1 MSIPILVNLQY
12 LGVIMHPYAILCTT
26 FGGCTTNETPTFDL
40 VNSWPV
46 VLDGGVYR
54 AKNPLSRG
62 IDGMLQ
68 LNLLQLMQTP
78 PPRRKAVSKSSLKAP
93 FCLETFVKVGFSCHW
108 NRYSPVSRHCPSE
121 KSSNTYLLWCISG
134 PPNEETRPNS
144 WSVCVTMRDWK
155 YLHVYRA
162 RFF

>member
-1 MSIPILVNLQY
+1 MQSYIPPFV
-12 LGVIMHPYAILCTT
+12 GAPPTT
-26 FGGCTTNETPTFDL
+26 KRQPLTWWIHGL
-40 VNSWPV
+40 LV

-68 LNLLQLMQTP
+68 LNLLQRMQTS

-93 FCLETFVKVGFSCHW
+93 FCLATFVKVGFSWHW
-108 NRYSPVSRHCPSE
+108 NRYSSVSRHCPSE

-144 WSVCVTMRDWK
+144 WSVCVTEN
-155 YLHVYRA
+155 LHVYRA